1 MDDFPEPVTEQI
13 TAEKV
18 KAAID
23 NKEDFALLDVRTTA
37 EYARGKIGGSINL
50 PVDEVSQK
58 IEEVIPD
65 KEQTV
70 YVYCLSG
77 SRSVHAVD
85 AMARMGYKKV
95 YNMTNGLLA
104 WRVKGYPTE

>member
-1 MDDFPEPVTEQI
+1 
-13 TAEKV
+13 
-18 KAAID
+18 
-23 NKEDFALLDVRTTA
+23 
-37 EYARGKIGGSINL
+37 
-50 PVDEVSQK
+50 
-58 IEEVIPD
+58 
-65 KEQTV
+65 
-70 YVYCLSG
+70 LSG